1 MNISY
6 ISQELTKY
14 IKEETIQLINLIF
27 DDNDINAQNPG
38 LSEKKND
45 IIEKYFKQNMVEN
58 TNKQKDLETIN
69 TNQCIALLRNKK
81 QCSNKK
87 SKNSHYCTRHSKI
100 RKFGEIS
107 LS

>member
-1 MNISY
+1 MNIND
-6 ISQELTKY
+6 ISKELTNY
-14 IKEETIQLINLIF
+14 VKEETLQLIHLIF
-27 DDNDINAQNPG
+27 DDSEINKLYPG
-38 LSEKKND
+38 LSDKKNN
-45 IIEKYFKQNMVEN
+45 IIEKYFK
-58 TNKQKDLETIN
+58 NKLSNDSNKKNNLEKIN

-87 SKNSHYCTRHSKI
+87 SKNTHYCTRHSKI